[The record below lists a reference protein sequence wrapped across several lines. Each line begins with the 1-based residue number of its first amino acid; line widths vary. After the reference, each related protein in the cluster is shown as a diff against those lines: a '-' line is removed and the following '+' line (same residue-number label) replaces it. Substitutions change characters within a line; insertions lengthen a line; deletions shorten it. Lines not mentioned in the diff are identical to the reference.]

1 MAKHPNAVSEHDLEW
16 GEQSHAER
24 FGHRRK
30 QLGLAAGGK
39 KLGCS
44 LYEVSPGRRP

>member
-1 MAKHPNAVSEHDLEW
+1 MASHLNVVSEHDLEW

-24 FGHRRK
+24 SGHRRK
-30 QLGLAAGGK
+30 KLGLAAGGK

-44 LYEVSPGRRP
+44 LYEVSLGHRA